1 MILIQRLKI
10 GTSIFCAKLDIW
22 PSHVLCVTRINVGRV
37 VAGAGAGANP
47 SSRTFLAESEGR
59 NFGRR
64 RRPESEVTNFLAE
77 SEVTDFRRQRCR
89 IRARELSGP
98 NPRSRTFGASGA
110 DPSLRMEFSGG
121 RPAGRIQVEK
131 IFWWSAGGAH
141 PSGKDF
147 LGAGKTKWVT
157 NSISKSDHMASDMCI

>member
-1 MILIQRLKI
+1 M
-10 GTSIFCAKLDIW
+10 T
-22 PSHVLCVTRINVGRV
+22 VTCVVSYTINCRQGGGWR
-37 VAGAGAGANP
+37 
-47 SSRTFLAESEGR
+47 
-59 NFGRR
+59 
-64 RRPESEVTNFLAE
+64 
-77 SEVTDFRRQRCR
+77 RRQRQSELTDFSGRIRGHELWAPTAARIRGHELSGRIRGHGLSVPMAAR
-89 IRARELSGP
+89 IRARELSCP

-110 DPSLRMEFSGG
+110 DPSLRTEFSGG